1 MPVKDSARTNGRQL
15 TDQGRERKQQLVD
28 AAAVLFAERG
38 YAATR
43 ISDICEAAGA
53 AKGLFY
59 WYFPTK
65 RDLFSELVITMRRRL
80 RRAQAAAMDPGA
92 DAIERIREG
101 VVASVRFITEHASYF
116 SFVQLERSD
125 PQLAAAVSAGSDVY
139 VRDVA
144 DLVVAATEEGS
155 IRTDDPMLTAHG
167 VVGTV
172 WSFTEAWRQ
181 RHLHVDA
188 EQLAEFVG
196 DWIVGAL
203 SGPGSARISG
213 APGRAR
219 GGGPATP
226 P

>member
-1 MPVKDSARTNGRQL
+1 
-15 TDQGRERKQQLVD
+15 
-28 AAAVLFAERG
+28 
-38 YAATR
+38 
-43 ISDICEAAGA
+43 
-53 AKGLFY
+53 
-59 WYFPTK
+59 
-65 RDLFSELVITMRRRL
+65 
-80 RRAQAAAMDPGA
+80 MDPGA